1 MTPAKDDPA
10 KRPAKADWLHGF
22 AARLA
27 RVQMGAGTRLLV
39 LVSVISALLLP
50 VALRLRMNSDFSA
63 LLPSDATSVLDR
75 KALSE
80 RLGISSTLTI
90 AVQHDRREVALDAT
104 ERLATLLVESRPED
118 VSRVESGLRDFQE
131 FVSDRRAMYLE
142 LPVLKQLRDDLELRY
157 EADKAKSSVL
167 SLGLE
172 DEIEAPSWKEIEERV
187 KNAVKAKSDGVPVY
201 ERGLFSHPDRP
212 LALLFV
218 RTTIDSGDL
227 KRTDA
232 VVDWINRAHTK
243 LKSNKEFA
251 GVRIDLGGDLMD
263 ASYETRSLARQMALA
278 TIATLLLVLLSVYFF
293 FRSFRSLP
301 ILALVLVPPV
311 VATFAFAAVTV
322 EYLNT
327 STAFLM
333 SIVIGNGINPS
344 IMWLA
349 RYREERRLGQSQAE
363 AVRLTH
369 IGTFRPTM
377 AASFAAA
384 FAYGSLM
391 ITDFRGFRDFGIV
404 GGLGMVLCWCAAIG
418 FMPLLATRLESKRIR
433 KEETV
438 RRENPYGPLF
448 VTLALRKPRLVLA
461 LGLLTTVIATGLTAR
476 FIMNG
481 PVEYDFRKLISIR
494 DPDNRIQWVND
505 RQREVVTGTQSG
517 NALAILLPTRE
528 DVPKV
533 VADLERKRE
542 AEPGILGQVRSI
554 DALLPTQQEEKL
566 PIVADIRTVLLKAVR
581 FASKEDADRL
591 KEFIPPEDL
600 KVATISD
607 LPKDVKAT
615 FTERDGTVG
624 RLIFSERAPG
634 TSAWDARYW
643 SKWTDAVRVI
653 RTSDGER
660 PPSTGTP
667 MIFSDVLRSV
677 THDAPRA
684 FALAGLATI
693 FLILISIR
701 GRVGQMATL
710 FSLLLGLLWMVG
722 GMSILNIRLHF
733 LNLLAFPIALGNGVD
748 YAVNVVQRYNAELA
762 QGQSA
767 QASAAVAV
775 RETGGAVVLCSL
787 TTIIGYLSIH
797 ISDNQALRSFAAAM
811 AIAETTCVITAV
823 ILLPAWLASRSKKVR
838 ATESSMR
845 SATA

>member
-1 MTPAKDDPA
+1 M
-10 KRPAKADWLHGF
+10 
-22 AARLA
+22 
-27 RVQMGAGTRLLV
+27 LV
-39 LVSVISALLLP
+39 CVLSALLLP
-50 VALRLRMNSDFSA
+50 IALRLRMNSDFSA
-63 LLPSDATSVLDR
+63 LLPADATSVLD
-75 KALSE
+75 KKVLSE
-80 RLGISSTLTI
+80 RLGINSTLTI
-90 AVQHDRREVALDAT
+90 AVQHEHRETALDAT
-104 ERLATLLVESRPED
+104 EQLVTLLSSSRPED
-118 VSRVESGLRDFQE
+118 VTRVEAGVRDFQD
-131 FVSDRRAMYLE
+131 FVSERRAMYLE

-157 EADKAKSSVL
+157 EADKANSSVL

-187 KNAVKAKSDGVPVY
+187 RTAVESRSEGVPKY
-201 ERGLFSHPDRP
+201 ERGLFSHPERP

-218 RTTIDSGDL
+218 RTRIDSGDL
-227 KRTDA
+227 ARTDA
-232 VVDWINRAHTK
+232 VVAWINAAHAK
-243 LKSNKEFA
+243 LQESKEFA
-251 GVRIDLGGDLMD
+251 NVRIDLGGDLMD

-278 TIATLLLVLLSVYFF
+278 TLVTLLLVLASVYFF

-349 RYREERRLGQSQAE
+349 RYREERLLGRSQLA
-363 AVRLTH
+363 AVERTH

-377 AASFAAA
+377 AASLAAA

-404 GGLGMVLCWCAAIG
+404 GGLGMVLCWSAAIG
-418 FMPLLATRLESKRIR
+418 FLPVLATRMESRSAK
-433 KEETV
+433 KEAV
-438 RRENPYGPLF
+438 NRENPYGPLF
-448 VTLALRKPRLVLA
+448 VTLALRKPKLVLVLGALTTLVA
-461 LGLLTTVIATGLTAR
+461 LGFTGR

-494 DPDNRIQWVND
+494 DPENRIQWVND

-533 VADLERKRE
+533 VADLERLRD
-542 AEPGILGQVRSI
+542 ARPGILGQVRSL
-554 DALLPTQQEEKL
+554 DALLPKQQAEKL
-566 PIVADIRTVLLKAVR
+566 PIVMDIREVLSKAVR

-591 KEFIPPEDL
+591 REFIPPEDL
-600 KVATISD
+600 KVATIAD
-607 LPKDVKAT
+607 LPKDVRAT
-615 FTERDGTVG
+615 FTERDGTAG

-643 SKWTDAVRVI
+643 SKWTTAVREI
-653 RTSDGER
+653 ETSDGKR

-667 MIFSDVLRSV
+667 MIFSDVLESV

-693 FLILISIR
+693 LLIQMSIR
-701 GRVGQMATL
+701 GRIGQIATL
-710 FSLLLGLLWMVG
+710 CSLLLGLLWMVG
-722 GMSILNIRLHF
+722 GMAMLGIRLHF

-748 YAVNVVQRYNAELA
+748 YAVNVVQRYNAEQAL
-762 QGQSA
+762 GRSA
-767 QASAAVAV
+767 QLSAAVAV

-811 AIAETTCVITAV
+811 AIAETTCVISAV
-823 ILLPAWLASRSKKVR
+823 VLLPAWLGSRSKAVLPEPPLG
-838 ATESSMR
+838 AAEV
-845 SATA
+845 

>member
-1 MTPAKDDPA
+1 MTVPESETQQRNSKE
-10 KRPAKADWLHGF
+10 DWLIAF
-22 AARLA
+22 SARLA
-27 RVQMGAGTRLLV
+27 HVQLSAGVRLLV
-39 LVSVISALLLP
+39 LVAVLSALLLP
-50 VALRLRMNSDFSA
+50 VALKLRMNSDLSA
-63 LLPSDATSVLDR
+63 LLPSDAMSVVD
-75 KALSE
+75 KEVLSG
-80 RLGISSTLTI
+80 RLGISSTLTV
-90 AVQHDRREVALDAT
+90 AVQHERRDVALRAT
-104 ERLATLLVESRPED
+104 ERFATLLAENRPSD

-131 FVSDRRAMYLE
+131 FVSERRTMYLE
-142 LPVLKQLRDDLELRY
+142 LPVLEQLRDDLELRY
-157 EADKAKSSVL
+157 EADKAQSSVL

-172 DEIEAPSWKEIEERV
+172 DDLKAPSWKEIEDRV
-187 KNAVKAKSDGVPVY
+187 RGAVKSKSAGVPKY
-201 ERGLFSHPDRP
+201 ERGVFSHPDLP

-218 RTTIDSGDL
+218 RTTIHSGDL
-227 KRTDA
+227 TQTDA
-232 VVDWINRAHTK
+232 VVAWINSAHAK
-243 LKSNKEFA
+243 LKESKEFS

-263 ASYETRSLARQMALA
+263 ASYETRSLARQMAIA
-278 TIATLLLVLLSVYFF
+278 TIVTLLLVLASVYFF

-301 ILALVLVPPV
+301 ILALVLVPPI

-349 RYREERRLGQSQAE
+349 RYREERLRGHSQLL
-363 AVRLTH
+363 AVQKTH
-369 IGTFRPTM
+369 MGTFRPTM

-384 FAYGSLM
+384 FAYGSLA

-404 GGLGMVLCWCAAIG
+404 GGLGMVLCWTAAIG
-418 FMPLLATRLESKRIR
+418 FLPLLATRMESRR
-433 KEETV
+433 VQKEGKV
-438 RRENPYGPLF
+438 NRENPYGPFF
-448 VTLALRKPRLVLA
+448 VTLALRKPRLVLV
-461 LGLLTTVIATGLTAR
+461 LGALTTVIAIGLTAR
-476 FIMNG
+476 FIANG
-481 PVEYDFRKLISIR
+481 PIEYDFRKLISIR

-517 NALAILLPTRE
+517 NALAILLPSRE

-533 VADLERKRE
+533 VADLESKRD
-542 AEPGILGQVRSI
+542 ARPGLLGQVRSI
-554 DALLPTQQEEKL
+554 DALLPKQQAEKL
-566 PIVADIRTVLLKAVR
+566 PIVADIREILMKAVR
-581 FASKEDADRL
+581 FASKEDAERL

-600 KVATISD
+600 KVATIQD
-607 LPKDVKAT
+607 LPADVRGT

-643 SKWTDAVRVI
+643 SKWTTAVREI
-653 RTSDGER
+653 RTGDGER

-667 MIFSDVLRSV
+667 MIFADVLRSV

-693 FLILISIR
+693 FLIQMSIR
-701 GRVGQMATL
+701 GRLGQIATL
-710 FSLLLGLLWMVG
+710 CSLLLGMLWMVG
-722 GMSILNIRLHF
+722 GMSMLGIRLHF

-748 YAVNVVQRYNAELA
+748 YAVNVVQRYNAEFE
-762 QGQSA
+762 QGQTA
-767 QASAAVAV
+767 QVSAAVAV

-811 AIAETTCVITAV
+811 ALAETTCVITAV
-823 ILLPAWLASRSKKVR
+823 VLLPAWLGSRSKV
-838 ATESSMR
+838 TVPEVSLD

>member
-1 MTPAKDDPA
+1 MTPTKPEARKPDP
-10 KRPAKADWLHGF
+10 KEDWLIAF
-22 AARLA
+22 SARLA
-27 RVQMGAGTRLLV
+27 RVQMGAGIKLLV
-39 LVSVISALLLP
+39 LAAVLSALLLP
-50 VALRLRMNSDFSA
+50 IAMRLRMNSDFSA
-63 LLPSDATSVLDR
+63 LLPADATSVLD
-75 KALSE
+75 KNVLSE
-80 RLGISSTLTI
+80 RLGITSTLTI
-90 AVQHDRREVALDAT
+90 AVQHDRREIALDAT
-104 ERLATLLVESRPED
+104 ERLAALLSSSRPAD
-118 VSRVESGLRDFQE
+118 VSRVESGVRNFQD
-131 FVSDRRAMYLE
+131 FVSERRAMYLD
-142 LPVLKQLRDDLELRY
+142 LPVLTQLRDDLELRY

-187 KNAVKAKSDGVPVY
+187 RRAVESRSEGIPKY
-201 ERGLFSHPDRP
+201 ERGLFSHPDLP
-212 LALLFV
+212 LALLFL

-232 VVDWINRAHTK
+232 VVRWIESAHAK
-243 LKSNKEFA
+243 LQTNKEFA
-251 GVRIDLGGDLMD
+251 DVRIDLGGDLMD
-263 ASYETRSLARQMALA
+263 ASYETRSLARQMVLA
-278 TIATLLLVLLSVYFF
+278 TIVTLLLVLASVYFF

-311 VATFAFAAVTV
+311 VTTFAFAAVTV
-322 EYLNT
+322 QYLNT

-344 IMWLA
+344 VIWLA
-349 RYREERRLGQSQAE
+349 RYREERSLGHSQLS
-363 AVRLTH
+363 AVERTH

-404 GGLGMVLCWCAAIG
+404 GGLGMVLCWSAAIG
-418 FMPLLATRLESKRIR
+418 FLPLLATRLEGSGVR
-433 KEETV
+433 KAESV
-438 RRENPYGPLF
+438 NRENPYGPLF
-448 VTLALRKPRLVLA
+448 VKLALGKPRLVLA
-461 LGLLTTVIATGLTAR
+461 LGALTTIVALGLTAR
-476 FIMNG
+476 FIING
-481 PVEYDFRKLISIR
+481 PIEYDFRKLISIR

-505 RQREVVTGTQSG
+505 RQREVVSGTQSG
-517 NALAILLPTRE
+517 NALAILLPTRD

-533 VADLERKRE
+533 VADLERTRE
-542 AEPGILGQVRSI
+542 ARPGILGQVRSI
-554 DALLPTQQEEKL
+554 DALLPKQQAEKL
-566 PIVADIRTVLLKAVR
+566 PIVMDVREVLMKAVR

-591 KEFIPPEDL
+591 RKFIPPEDL
-600 KVATISD
+600 KVATIAD
-607 LPKDVKAT
+607 LPADVRST

-643 SKWTDAVRVI
+643 SKWTSAVREI
-653 RTSDGER
+653 RTSDGKR

-667 MIFSDVLRSV
+667 MIFSDVLESV
-677 THDAPRA
+677 GKDAPRA

-693 FLILISIR
+693 LLIQLSIR
-701 GRVGQMATL
+701 GRIGQIATL
-710 FSLLLGLLWMVG
+710 CSLLVGMLWMVA
-722 GMSILNIRLHF
+722 GMSILGIRLHF

-767 QASAAVAV
+767 QVSAAVAV

-811 AIAETTCVITAV
+811 ALAETTCLITAV
-823 ILLPAWLASRSKKVR
+823 ILLPAWFATRSKR
-838 ATESSMR
+838 IPHEPPLEAAE
-845 SATA
+845 A